1 MATSTLLDIEN
12 KVRKLTRSP
21 SENQLA
27 TATIYDYVNTFLIYD
42 VPEELRLFNVH
53 STFNLVLEPY
63 VATYDLKTMLV
74 PPELNQQPGETLANY
89 LVTINQ
95 PFYVDGYKAYYSQS
109 PDEFYNIYPK
119 TQTYMPMGYG
129 DGVTT
134 AFTFTI
140 PNGNPI
146 NPQVFPN
153 PMLLPNDVQV
163 TSIDANNSGI
173 YLSDTYSV
181 QSNAAGVF
189 TGQGTGTVNYVTQT
203 VSVNFT
209 VAPGPGQPVNVHY
222 IQVTPSRPAGVLYY
236 ENTITVRPVPNQCY
250 TLNFEY
256 YRQPTQLLNS
266 ADIPELKQ
274 WWQYIAYGAA
284 KKVFEDR
291 MDLESVQQIM
301 PEFNKQERMV
311 LRRTLVLLSN
321 QRTSTIYSQQA
332 GLSAAFNN
340 FYNGF

>member
-1 MATSTLLDIEN
+1 MATSTLLDIQN
-12 KVRKLTRSP
+12 KIRRLTRSP

-27 TATIYDYVNTFLIYD
+27 TSTINDYVNTFLLYD
-42 VPEELRLFNVH
+42 LPEELRLFDMH
-53 STFNLVLEPY
+53 STYNLVLDPY
-63 VATYDLKTMLV
+63 VATYDLTTLLS
-74 PPELNQQPGETLANY
+74 PPDVNGNTYSLANY
-89 LVTINQ
+89 MITINQ

-129 DGVTT
+129 NGTT
-134 AFTFTI
+134 TSFTYTI
-140 PNGNPI
+140 PNGNFLNTSI
-146 NPQVFPN
+146 GSPN

-163 TSIDANNSGI
+163 TSIDANNNGL
-173 YLSDTYSV
+173 YLSDTNSV

-189 TGQGTGTVNYVTQT
+189 TGDGTGTVNYVTQT
-203 VSVNFT
+203 ITVNFNT
-209 VAPGPGQPVNVHY
+209 APGPNQPVNVHY

-236 ENTITVRPVPNQCY
+236 DNTITVRPVPNQCY
-250 TLNFEY
+250 TLNFEFY
-256 YRQPTQLLNS
+256 KQPVQMLNDAS
-266 ADIPELKQ
+266 VPELNQ
-274 WWQYIAYGAA
+274 WWQYIAYGAS

-311 LRRTLVLLSN
+311 LRRTLVLLAN